1 MLEKAFV
8 LYNSLINCWIT
19 IPTCNILLYITVI
32 TIFKLTIKLPNY
44 RIYCFIFVGICNPPK
59 NNGRVQ

>member
-19 IPTCNILLYITVI
+19 IPICNILFYYTSVYTFLKL
-32 TIFKLTIKLPNY
+32 FKRN
-44 RIYCFIFVGICNPPK
+44 K
-59 NNGRVQ
+59 NAIVSHF